1 MSPKSLYNPIRTSD
15 MMRRRRA
22 DGAAAHTLLV
32 MVRLKRMAALSMQ
45 LALSRWQLARSRWM
59 AAAGAEQMAAG
70 QIAVAGADGDAA
82 QALGARG
89 EAAEK
94 GLYQL
99 PKRWP

>member
-1 MSPKSLYNPIRTSD
+1 
-15 MMRRRRA
+15 
-22 DGAAAHTLLV
+22 
-32 MVRLKRMAALSMQ
+32 
-45 LALSRWQLARSRWM
+45 M